1 MSGFSAFRTIAKHGM
16 YSRRN
21 QRVRKSDEEIVP
33 LTQEV
38 TSSALLDLPCE
49 EQVAKY
55 SETDAVQFM
64 EEWAD
69 VVKEL

>member
-1 MSGFSAFRTIAKHGM
+1 MSGFSEFRTIAKHGM

-21 QRVRKSDEEIVP
+21 LRVRKSDEDIVP

-38 TSSALLDLPCE
+38 APSALLYLPCE
-49 EQVAKY
+49 KQVAKY

-64 EEWAD
+64 EDWAD